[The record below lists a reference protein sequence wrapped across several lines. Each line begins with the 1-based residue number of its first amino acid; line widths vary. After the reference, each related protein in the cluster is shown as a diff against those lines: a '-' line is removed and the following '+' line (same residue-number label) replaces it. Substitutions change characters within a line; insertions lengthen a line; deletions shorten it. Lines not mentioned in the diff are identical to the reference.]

1 MKALKKWPAWVLL
14 VFVVVAFLA
23 VGATRDDGPST
34 PQERSDA
41 IAQRVACPVCDGE
54 SVFESRNTAS
64 VNIRNRISELVNGG
78 QASDD
83 EIIADIE
90 ASFGGRI
97 LLVPKATGF
106 DALVWALPVAALDLR
121 RCRAGGDVP
130 QVAPRCSSGLRPDG
144 GGPAPW
150 WPPRWLM
157 KIRERD
163 GERRSPRRAGGRAS
177 VPAAFPA

>member
-1 MKALKKWPAWVLL
+1 MRALKKWPAWVLL

-23 VGATRDDGPST
+23 VGATRDDGAST
-34 PQERSDA
+34 PEERADA

-64 VNIRNRISELVNGG
+64 VNIRNRITELVNDG

-106 DALVWALPVAALDLR
+106 DALVWALPVAALICAVAGLAVTFR
-121 RCRAGGDVP
+121 RWRRDAAAAV
-130 QVAPRCSSGLRPDG
+130 RPDG
-144 GGPAPW
+144 RGPRHGG
-150 WPPRWLM
+150 
-157 KIRERD
+157 
-163 GERRSPRRAGGRAS
+163 RRAGR
-177 VPAAFPA
+177 

>member
-1 MKALKKWPAWVLL
+1 VKALKRWPAWVLL

-64 VNIRNRISELVNGG
+64 VNIRNRITELVNGG

-83 EIIADIE
+83 EIVADIE

-106 DALVWALPVAALDLR
+106 DALVWALPVAALICAVAALAVTFR
-121 RCRAGGDVP
+121 RWRRDAAASSDPTVEDRAM
-130 QVAPRCSSGLRPDG
+130 VA
-144 GGPAPW
+144 
-150 WPPRWLM
+150 
-157 KIRERD
+157 
-163 GERRSPRRAGGRAS
+163 
-177 VPAAFPA
+177 AALADEDP

>member
-1 MKALKKWPAWVLL
+1 VVAVSLKKK
-14 VFVVVAFLA
+14 
-23 VGATRDDGPST
+23 GATRDNSPST

-64 VNIRNRISELVNGG
+64 VNIRNRITELVNGG

-106 DALVWALPVAALDLR
+106 DALVWALPVAALICAVAALAVTFR
-121 RCRAGGDVP
+121 RWRRDAAGASDPTVEDRAM
-130 QVAPRCSSGLRPDG
+130 VA
-144 GGPAPW
+144 
-150 WPPRWLM
+150 
-157 KIRERD
+157 
-163 GERRSPRRAGGRAS
+163 
-177 VPAAFPA
+177 AALADEDP

>member
-64 VNIRNRISELVNGG
+64 VNIRNRITELVNGG

-106 DALVWALPVAALDLR
+106 DALVWALPVAALICAVAALAVTFR
-121 RCRAGGDVP
+121 RWRRDAAAATDPTVEDRAM
-130 QVAPRCSSGLRPDG
+130 VA
-144 GGPAPW
+144 
-150 WPPRWLM
+150 
-157 KIRERD
+157 
-163 GERRSPRRAGGRAS
+163 
-177 VPAAFPA
+177 AALADEDP

>member
-1 MKALKKWPAWVLL
+1 MRALKKWPAWVLL

-23 VGATRDDGPST
+23 VGATRDDGART
-34 PQERSDA
+34 PEERADS

-64 VNIRNRISELVNGG
+64 VNIRNRITQLVDDGR
-78 QASDD
+78 ASDD

-106 DALVWALPVAALDLR
+106 DALVWALPVAALVCAVAGLAMTFRKWR
-121 RCRAGGDVP
+121 RDAAAAVDPTVEDRAM
-130 QVAPRCSSGLRPDG
+130 VA
-144 GGPAPW
+144 
-150 WPPRWLM
+150 
-157 KIRERD
+157 
-163 GERRSPRRAGGRAS
+163 
-177 VPAAFPA
+177 AALADEDP

>member
-1 MKALKKWPAWVLL
+1 VTALKKWPAWVLL

-23 VGATRDDGPST
+23 VGATRDDGART
-34 PQERSDA
+34 PEERADS

-64 VNIRNRISELVNGG
+64 VNIRNRITQLVDDGR
-78 QASDD
+78 ASDD

-106 DALVWALPVAALDLR
+106 DALVWALPVAALVCAVAGLAMTFRKWR
-121 RCRAGGDVP
+121 RDAAAAVDPTVEDRAM
-130 QVAPRCSSGLRPDG
+130 VA
-144 GGPAPW
+144 
-150 WPPRWLM
+150 
-157 KIRERD
+157 
-163 GERRSPRRAGGRAS
+163 
-177 VPAAFPA
+177 AALADEDP

>member
-1 MKALKKWPAWVLL
+1 MSALKKWPAWVLL

-41 IAQRVACPVCDGE
+41 VAQRVACPVCDGE

-64 VNIRNRISELVNGG
+64 VNIRNRITELVNGG

-106 DALVWALPVAALDLR
+106 DALVWALPVAALICAVAALAVTFR
-121 RCRAGGDVP
+121 RWRRDAAAASDPTVEDRAM
-130 QVAPRCSSGLRPDG
+130 VA
-144 GGPAPW
+144 
-150 WPPRWLM
+150 
-157 KIRERD
+157 
-163 GERRSPRRAGGRAS
+163 
-177 VPAAFPA
+177 AALADEDP

>member
-1 MKALKKWPAWVLL
+1 VTALKKWPAWVLL

-34 PQERSDA
+34 PEERADA

-64 VNIRNRISELVNGG
+64 VNIRNRITQLVDDG

-106 DALVWALPVAALDLR
+106 DALVWALPVAALICAVAGLAVAFR
-121 RCRAGGDVP
+121 RWRRDATAAADPTVEDRAM
-130 QVAPRCSSGLRPDG
+130 VA
-144 GGPAPW
+144 
-150 WPPRWLM
+150 
-157 KIRERD
+157 
-163 GERRSPRRAGGRAS
+163 
-177 VPAAFPA
+177 AALADEDP

>member
-64 VNIRNRISELVNGG
+64 VNIRNRITELVNGW

-106 DALVWALPVAALDLR
+106 DALVWALPVAALICAVAALAMTFR
-121 RCRAGGDVP
+121 RWRRDAAGASDPTVEDRAM
-130 QVAPRCSSGLRPDG
+130 VA
-144 GGPAPW
+144 
-150 WPPRWLM
+150 
-157 KIRERD
+157 
-163 GERRSPRRAGGRAS
+163 
-177 VPAAFPA
+177 AALADEDP

>member
-1 MKALKKWPAWVLL
+1 VSALKKWPAWVLL

-64 VNIRNRISELVNGG
+64 VNIRNRITELVNGG

-106 DALVWALPVAALDLR
+106 DALVWALPVAALICAVAALAVTFR
-121 RCRAGGDVP
+121 RWRRDAAAASDPTVEDRAM
-130 QVAPRCSSGLRPDG
+130 VA
-144 GGPAPW
+144 
-150 WPPRWLM
+150 
-157 KIRERD
+157 
-163 GERRSPRRAGGRAS
+163 
-177 VPAAFPA
+177 AALADEDP

>member
-1 MKALKKWPAWVLL
+1 VKALKKWPAWVLL

-106 DALVWALPVAALDLR
+106 DALVWALPVAALICAVAALAVTFR
-121 RCRAGGDVP
+121 RWRRDAAAASDPTVEDRAM
-130 QVAPRCSSGLRPDG
+130 VA
-144 GGPAPW
+144 
-150 WPPRWLM
+150 
-157 KIRERD
+157 
-163 GERRSPRRAGGRAS
+163 
-177 VPAAFPA
+177 AALADEDP

>member
-1 MKALKKWPAWVLL
+1 MNALKKWPAWVLL

-64 VNIRNRISELVNGG
+64 VNIRNRITELVNGG

-106 DALVWALPVAALDLR
+106 DALVWALPVAALICAVAALTVTFR
-121 RCRAGGDVP
+121 RWRRDAAAASDPTVEDRAM
-130 QVAPRCSSGLRPDG
+130 VA
-144 GGPAPW
+144 
-150 WPPRWLM
+150 
-157 KIRERD
+157 
-163 GERRSPRRAGGRAS
+163 
-177 VPAAFPA
+177 AALADEDP

>member
-1 MKALKKWPAWVLL
+1 MSALKKWPAWVLL

-64 VNIRNRISELVNGG
+64 VNIRNRITELVNGG

-106 DALVWALPVAALDLR
+106 DALVWALPVAALICAVAALAVTFR
-121 RCRAGGDVP
+121 RWRRDAAAASDPTVEDRAM
-130 QVAPRCSSGLRPDG
+130 VA
-144 GGPAPW
+144 
-150 WPPRWLM
+150 
-157 KIRERD
+157 
-163 GERRSPRRAGGRAS
+163 
-177 VPAAFPA
+177 AALADEDP

>member
-1 MKALKKWPAWVLL
+1 VSALKKWPAWVLL

-41 IAQRVACPVCDGE
+41 VAQRVACPVCDGE

-64 VNIRNRISELVNGG
+64 VNIRNRITELVNGG

-106 DALVWALPVAALDLR
+106 DALVWALPVAALICAVAALAVTFR
-121 RCRAGGDVP
+121 RWRRDAAAASDPTVEDRAM
-130 QVAPRCSSGLRPDG
+130 VA
-144 GGPAPW
+144 
-150 WPPRWLM
+150 
-157 KIRERD
+157 
-163 GERRSPRRAGGRAS
+163 
-177 VPAAFPA
+177 AALADEDP

>member
-64 VNIRNRISELVNGG
+64 VNIRNRITELVNGG

-106 DALVWALPVAALDLR
+106 DALVWALPVAALICAVAALAVTFR
-121 RCRAGGDVP
+121 RWRRDAAAASDPTVEDRAM
-130 QVAPRCSSGLRPDG
+130 VA
-144 GGPAPW
+144 
-150 WPPRWLM
+150 
-157 KIRERD
+157 
-163 GERRSPRRAGGRAS
+163 
-177 VPAAFPA
+177 AALADEDP

>member
-64 VNIRNRISELVNGG
+64 VNIRNRITELVNGG

-106 DALVWALPVAALDLR
+106 DALVWALPVAALICAVAALAVTFR
-121 RCRAGGDVP
+121 RWRRDAAGASDPTVEDRAM
-130 QVAPRCSSGLRPDG
+130 VA
-144 GGPAPW
+144 
-150 WPPRWLM
+150 
-157 KIRERD
+157 
-163 GERRSPRRAGGRAS
+163 
-177 VPAAFPA
+177 AALADEDP